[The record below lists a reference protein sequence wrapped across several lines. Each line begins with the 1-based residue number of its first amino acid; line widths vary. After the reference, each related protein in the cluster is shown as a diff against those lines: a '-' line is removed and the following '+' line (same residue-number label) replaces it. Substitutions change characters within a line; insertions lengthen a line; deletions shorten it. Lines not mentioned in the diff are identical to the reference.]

1 MFNTRVNTFLHS
13 TFTLIH
19 HGHYHFIFSAQAMFN
34 KVKVKTIEMKQK
46 NFVPTMLNDGLGGC
60 YVNVWVKRVRLTLMM
75 NAAIFFPLYSAILH
89 WLAAGS
95 VEVKAGGESDLK
107 LKHNY
112 TPSLGKG
119 YSRQNLIP
127 SHINITLGDK
137 TH

>member
-1 MFNTRVNTFLHS
+1 
-13 TFTLIH
+13 
-19 HGHYHFIFSAQAMFN
+19 
-34 KVKVKTIEMKQK
+34 
-46 NFVPTMLNDGLGGC
+46 MLSDGVGGF

-95 VEVKAGGESDLK
+95 DGLKAGGESDLK

-112 TPSLGKG
+112 TPSLSNGG

-127 SHINITLGDK
+127 SHINITLGDN